1 MVTQEDVVYVRQ
13 IVQGILVPCVF
24 VIGLLGNS
32 VSIVVLTSKRM
43 RSSTNVYLTALA
55 ITDII
60 YLTMVMLLSL
70 QHYET
75 VHLHYEIYW
84 KFYGLVIWLTDG
96 CAYLSIYI
104 AVCFTTERFIVIRYP
119 LKGKTVCTISLAKK
133 VIAGVAVFC
142 LLSTIS
148 TAFEHKA
155 GSVQKLMDNN
165 GKWCDEEKLSKLSLT
180 IVNSTQIQE
189 NIPNNEAQF
198 EKEFDS
204 IHMLAESWQNDS
216 SRMDVKNIENYECH
230 NVTYYQNGP
239 SSLGQNQTYINY
251 FFILTSTIFV
261 FIPLGILATFNFFLI
276 VLVRRS
282 KHRRGEMTNASC
294 RRSTRKS
301 SNNVSQENRITVTL
315 IAVVILFII
324 CQLPW
329 AIYLIVPEIIKIDEN
344 LRSII
349 GNIFNFL
356 AAINAACNF
365 FLYCVLSD
373 KYRKTVKELIVG
385 YKYKRRNMSISTTYV
400 PSTRRYRPA
409 SQMKKTN
416 P

>member
-1 MVTQEDVVYVRQ
+1 MVTKEDVVYVRY
-13 IVQGILVPCVF
+13 IVQSILVPCVF

-32 VSIVVLTSKRM
+32 ISIVVLTNKRM

-60 YLTMVMLLSL
+60 YLTMVLLLSL

-75 VHLHYEIYW
+75 VHLNYEIYW

-96 CAYLSIYI
+96 CAYISIYI

-119 LKGKTVCTISLAKK
+119 LKGKAICTMSLAKK
-133 VIAGVAVFC
+133 VIAGISVFC

-155 GSVQKLMDNN
+155 GSIQKLMDNN
-165 GKWCDEEKLSKLSLT
+165 GKSCDEETFIEQSLNLSMTL
-180 IVNSTQIQE
+180 VNRTQIQE
-189 NIPNNEAQF
+189 NIPNNDTQYNFITNLLENTTDIL
-198 EKEFDS
+198 DS
-204 IHMLAESWQNDS
+204 NNSTIDQ
-216 SRMDVKNIENYECH
+216 CH
-230 NVTYYQNGP
+230 NVTYYLKVS
-239 SSLGQNQTYINY
+239 SSLGDNETYTHY

-282 KHRRGEMTNASC
+282 KHRRGEMTNASV
-294 RRSTRKS
+294 RRSTVRRKS
-301 SNNVSQENRITVTL
+301 SNSVSQENRITVTL

-329 AIYLIVPEIIKIDEN
+329 AIFLIFDIAKIEINAN
-344 LRSII
+344 LKTIL
-349 GNIFNFL
+349 GNVFNFL
-356 AAINAACNF
+356 VAINAASNF

-373 KYRKTVKELIVG
+373 KYRRTVKELIVG
-385 YKYKRRNMSISTTYV
+385 YKYRRRNMSISTTYV
-400 PSTRRYRPA
+400 PSTRRYRTP
-409 SQMKKTN
+409 SQIKKSN

>member
-1 MVTQEDVVYVRQ
+1 MVTQEDVVYVRY

-32 VSIVVLTSKRM
+32 VSIVVLTNKRM

-55 ITDII
+55 ITDIF

-75 VHLHYEIYW
+75 VHLNYEIYW

-96 CAYLSIYI
+96 CAYISIYI

-119 LKGKTVCTISLAKK
+119 LKGKTLCTISLAKK
-133 VIAGVAVFC
+133 VIAGVSIFC

-155 GSVQKLMDNN
+155 GSIQKLMDNN
-165 GKWCDEEKLSKLSLT
+165 GNWCNLTAVNNSKTLD
-180 IVNSTQIQE
+180 
-189 NIPNNEAQF
+189 NIPNNEKLDSKPSIVHLL
-198 EKEFDS
+198 ENTTTLMDS
-204 IHMLAESWQNDS
+204 INS
-216 SRMDVKNIENYECH
+216 SIYECH
-230 NVTYYQNGP
+230 NVTYYVNGP
-239 SSLGQNQTYINY
+239 SSLGNNETYTHY

-282 KHRRGEMTNASC
+282 KHRRGEMTNASV
-294 RRSTRKS
+294 RRSTVRRKS
-301 SNNVSQENRITVTL
+301 SNSVSQENRITVTL

-329 AIYLIVPEIIKIDEN
+329 AIYLLVNELIIIDEK
-344 LRSII
+344 LRAIF
-349 GNIFNFL
+349 GNIFNIL
-356 AAINAACNF
+356 ASINAACNF

-373 KYRKTVKELIVG
+373 KYRRTVKELIIG
-385 YKYKRRNMSISTTYV
+385 YKHQRRNMSISTTYV
-400 PSTRRYRPA
+400 PSSRRYRPA
-409 SQMKKTN
+409 SQIKKQN